1 MIFESNTTMLGT
13 LDIPMAEG
21 YDCSTGVA
29 QALIESAQND
39 MAMFRAMLEVDQREV
54 MINRQTDG
62 FVNESELVS
71 LQEAAGKGIWQKIKD
86 LFATLISKLKSIW
99 NNFVAKLRGL
109 YAKDATLV
117 KKYKSQVLS
126 KKNLGNMQCKYAKLK
141 SGKGITDLFEG
152 KDAAGTETNL
162 ANITGLYSDNED
174 IMRKNVYGK
183 IYAPAKD
190 AEDNKEFETKYHES
204 FFDDAETGKFGDSG
218 YSMVNIINY
227 LESYD
232 KNVSKL
238 KSTFSKEESALNKLV
253 KDADKNVSDYASGTK
268 DAEGNTQVDE
278 TKLTTA
284 TNCYAAAQ
292 KYQEV
297 YLLYNRCRINAIT
310 YLHKMLK
317 SIFMKAVSI
326 NDKKLEES
334 GIYADAIAE
343 AAATEVETVI
353 KGAIASEEFSQ
364 FNNASRNVK
373 DGEVTDDYNALTY
386 GPDCYTPSKSCVPT
400 SGAVDSNINGKI
412 GGKSEAAY
420 DEPTWF

>member
-13 LDIPMAEG
+13 LNIPMAEG

-39 MAMFRAMLEVDQREV
+39 MAMFRAMLEVDQREI
-54 MINRQTDG
+54 MINKQTDG
-62 FVNESELVS
+62 FVNESELLS

-99 NNFVAKLRGL
+99 SNFVAKLRGL

-126 KKNLGNMQCKYAKLK
+126 KRNLDKMECKYAKLK
-141 SGKGITDLFEG
+141 SGKSIDSLFDG
-152 KDAAGTETNL
+152 KDIPGTQSIDKVKT
-162 ANITGLYSDNED
+162 LYNADAD
-174 IMRKNVYGK
+174 TMRKNVYREVYSAAG
-183 IYAPAKD
+183 D

-204 FFDDAETGKFGDSG
+204 FFDDAETGKFGESG
-218 YSMVNIINY
+218 YSMINIINY
-227 LESYD
+227 LESYN

-238 KSTFSKEESALNKLV
+238 QSTFNKEESNLKNLV
-253 KDADKNVSDYASGTK
+253 KDAEKNMSKEASGTK
-268 DAEGNTQVDE
+268 GDDGKTTVNDTALSDATS
-278 TKLTTA
+278 T
-284 TNCYAAAQ
+284 YHAAQ

-317 SIFMKAVSI
+317 AIFMKAVTV
-326 NDKKLEES
+326 NDDKLNES
-334 GIYADAIAE
+334 TIYADAIAE

-353 KGAIASEEFSQ
+353 KGAIASEEFSK
-364 FNNASRNVK
+364 FNNASKNVK

-400 SGAVDSNINGKI
+400 SGTVDSKIDRKI

-420 DEPTWF
+420 FGSPLF